1 MVRWGHLAIAG
12 AAGNGGRGRGGA
24 DSARQR
30 LAGGDAPL
38 LRLANP
44 EPIPA
49 EQLDAARIGVPEID
63 ADHAKVFAHYH
74 AYVRALGR
82 DTDPH
87 ALALAMHAFI
97 HQVRRHFARE
107 ERLMAEVGYPDRV
120 HHRTMHRH
128 LLHDAEDF
136 LARLV
141 VDPGRDELVTVTR
154 FLERWFMDHIT
165 TQDRKIGEFLA
176 DRAWPH

>member
-1 MVRWGHLAIAG
+1 MAHPPEISDEAI
-12 AAGNGGRGRGGA
+12 
-24 DSARQR
+24 
-30 LAGGDAPL
+30 
-38 LRLANP
+38 
-44 EPIPA
+44 E
-49 EQLDAARIGVPEID
+49 AARIGVPEID
-63 ADHAKVFAHYH
+63 ADHAKVFDHYH
-74 AYVRALGR
+74 AFVRALQR
-82 DTDPH
+82 ETDPH
-87 ALALAMHAFI
+87 ALTLALHGFI
-97 HQVRRHFARE
+97 HHVRQHFSRE
-107 ERLMAEVGYPDRV
+107 EQLMADVGYPHRA

-136 LARLV
+136 LARLI

>member
-1 MVRWGHLAIAG
+1 MVHSGHLAVAG
-12 AAGNGGRGRGGA
+12 AAQSDTGGRA
-24 DSARQR
+24 DSGRQQ

-38 LRLANP
+38 LRLAHP
-44 EPIPA
+44 PPISD
-49 EQLDAARIGVPEID
+49 EDLEAARIGVPEID

-74 AYVRALGR
+74 AFIRALQR
-82 DTDPH
+82 EADPH
-87 ALALAMHAFI
+87 ALALALHGFI
-97 HQVRRHFARE
+97 YQVRQHFGRE
-107 ERLMAEVGYPDRV
+107 ERLMADVGYPGRA

-136 LARLV
+136 LARLI

>member
-1 MVRWGHLAIAG
+1 MVHSAHLAVAG
-12 AAGNGGRGRGGA
+12 AAYSDADGRADGGH
-24 DSARQR
+24 QR

-38 LRLANP
+38 LRMAHPP
-44 EPIPA
+44 EISDEA
-49 EQLDAARIGVPEID
+49 IEAARIGVPEID
-63 ADHAKVFAHYH
+63 ADHAKVFDHYH
-74 AYVRALGR
+74 AFVRALQR
-82 DTDPH
+82 ETDPH
-87 ALALAMHAFI
+87 ALALALHGFI
-97 HQVRRHFARE
+97 HDVRQHFSRE
-107 ERLMAEVGYPDRV
+107 EQLMADVGYPHRA

-136 LARLV
+136 LARLI